1 MNIKEL
7 AKEIGVSSATIS
19 RVINNSGYVSEK
31 TREKVMLAVKEYDYV
46 PNAIARSLSTKDSRS
61 IGVIIPDIENEFFS
75 GIISGISQIADENG
89 YNIHFMSSN
98 EDTKKEHYFL
108 ETVERQRLAGVI
120 IAPVSEN
127 DSVTRKKLQKMHAG
141 GIPVILVDRDIK
153 GAEFDGVFVDNLSG
167 AYDGVKALIDAGHTR
182 IAIITGPETSKPG
195 RERLKGY
202 LNALVDAGIEVRPE
216 YMISGDFKTEK
227 AYRCAE
233 QLLKLENPPTAIFTS
248 NNLTTIGCL
257 KYFTENKLRM
267 GKQISLVGFDDIEI
281 LKLIA
286 YKVSVVSR
294 DAKEQ
299 GMEAMKLMLERLQD
313 KDIQRGQVK
322 LNVPYQVIL
331 RGTEKIKP
339 NN

>member
-19 RVINNSGYVSEK
+19 RVINNSGYVSEE
-31 TREKVMLAVKEYDYV
+31 TRKKVLCAVEKYDYV

-75 GIISGISQIADENG
+75 SVIRGISEVADAND
-89 YNIHFMSSN
+89 YSIQFMSSN
-98 EDTKKEHYFL
+98 EDPEKEHDFL
-108 ETVERQRLAGVI
+108 ETVQKQRLAGLI
-120 IAPVSEN
+120 ITPVQEK
-127 DSVTRKKLQKMHAG
+127 DSFTRKKLLKMQAG
-141 GIPVILVDRDIK
+141 GVPVILVDRDIK
-153 GAEFDGVFVDNLSG
+153 GAEFDGVYVDNLSG
-167 AYDGVKALIDAGHTR
+167 AYDGVKALIKAGHTR

-195 RERLKGY
+195 KERLKGY

-216 YMISGDFKTEK
+216 YIISGDFKIDK

-233 QLLKLENPPTAIFTS
+233 QLLNLKEPPTAIFSS

-257 KYFTENKLRM
+257 KYFTENKLKP

-286 YKVSVVSR
+286 YKISVIAR
-294 DAKEQ
+294 DTKQQ
-299 GMEAMKLMLERLQD
+299 GIEAMNLMLERLNN
-313 KDIQRGQVK
+313 KDLQREQVK

-331 RGTEKIKP
+331 RGTERLES